1 MKSIQELILNNEY
14 QSCRLWIQNARDNQ
28 KTWDEIDFAC
38 KGNQAGLDSFLLDK
52 QEDDFWIITSDE
64 WHLLVKEMKDVEEGG
79 KPGFIGDPKKT
90 VLGIP
95 TSQGSC
101 WVRYKKKLESPNTN
115 FTYANV
121 QNIEIS
127 SQKIVSQLEIRTE
140 QNDPVRGMVVGNVQ
154 SGKTANMAGV
164 IAMAADYG
172 YNFFIILTGTIENLR
187 KQTRERLISDL
198 NSENC
203 NIDFRSLDYLSTKT
217 PYPDRLQDLFLSD
230 TSNKRYISV
239 CLKNSTRLRDLLNWL
254 NVNPMAKGKLK
265 VVLIDDEADQ
275 AGVNTKDVDTK
286 EQTAISRLIKNLVF
300 GRNSK
305 DQKASPYQCMNYI
318 GYTATPYANFLNES
332 GNETLYPKNFISLLN
347 TASEYFGPQQIF
359 GVDDV
364 NEGLNIINSITE
376 DEVSSFND
384 DLVTK
389 NNLPQSLKESLFWF
403 IITVASARFWKI
415 ESPISMLIHTSQI
428 VDKHFRVS
436 NAIEGYL
443 SGLNKSKCLAEIE
456 KVFDE
461 QTKMFSIEEFKE
473 NMPDYNEL
481 DKVKNYPSFDEIL
494 PYIKELLDINITHI
508 ELSDEGTLQY
518 NKGLHLCVDN
528 CRKNALNNEFEMRIV
543 YPEKGDSIIKE
554 TPAFII
560 IGGTTLSRGLTLKGL
575 TTSYFLRSTS
585 QADTL
590 MQMGRWFGYRHKY
603 EMLPRI
609 WLSAKTASRFKRLT
623 KLDYDL
629 RNELSTM
636 ELKGLSPK
644 DYAPRLDHFPDY
656 QLLVLTSKK
665 KMQKSI
671 EFKCTFYNKTAQT
684 TWFYKDDETI
694 TANYNL
700 AISFLNS
707 LGPLDLNARSK
718 LKNDIANNNK
728 GSHIWFNVDFNTVLE
743 FLEKIKIPE
752 NQAAVFKDFY
762 AFKKWYSDEF
772 DKGNLKNWTVVAG
785 GVVNKI
791 QNDVELDN
799 GTVIH
804 LETRSRVESEG
815 PLAKDY
821 TKYVD
826 LNTIT
831 QTPDRLM
838 DIDCSNLS
846 KFEIEEINSNKLK
859 FIEKRNKYASG
870 TNPLLVVY
878 IIDKD
883 GGKGDEVKYIASKN
897 RKRLPLETLHLAN
910 HIVGYYIYIPYGKS
924 DDNPDYITVKLN
936 YDEDEAEVDL
946 DENEN

>member
-1 MKSIQELILNNEY
+1 MKTIQELILNNEY
-14 QSCRLWIQNARDNQ
+14 QTCRLWIQQARDNK
-28 KTWDEIDFAC
+28 KTWSEIKFAC
-38 KGNQAGLDSFLLDK
+38 KENESGLEKFLLDK
-52 QEDDFWIITSDE
+52 KEDDFWTITPDE
-64 WHLLVKEMKDVEEGG
+64 WHVLVGEMQKVEEGG
-79 KPGFIGDPKKT
+79 RPGFIGDPKKP
-90 VLGIP
+90 VLGVP

-101 WVRYKKKLESPNTN
+101 WVKYRKKLESPSNH
-115 FTYANV
+115 FTYASI
-121 QNIEIS
+121 QNIERS

-140 QNDPVRGMVVGNVQ
+140 QNNPVRGMVVGNVQ

-172 YNFFIILTGTIENLR
+172 FNFFIILTGTIDNLR
-187 KQTRERLISDL
+187 KQTRERLIGDL

-203 NIDFRSLDYLSTKT
+203 NVDFRALDYLSTKT
-217 PYPDRLQDLFLSD
+217 SYPDRLQDLFLSD

-239 CLKNSTRLRDLLNWL
+239 CLKNSTRLKDLLNWL
-254 NVNPMAKGKLK
+254 NANPIAKEKLK
-265 VVLIDDEADQ
+265 VLLIDDEADQ
-275 AGVNTKDVDTK
+275 AGVNTKDVDTA

-347 TASEYFGPQQIF
+347 TSSEYFGPQQIF
-359 GVDDV
+359 GIDDV
-364 NEGLNIINSITE
+364 NDGLNIINSISD
-376 DEVSSFND
+376 DEVLAFND
-384 DLVTK
+384 DLISK
-389 NNLPQSLKESLFWF
+389 NNLPLSLKKSLYWF
-403 IITVASARFWKI
+403 IITVAIARFWRL
-415 ESPISMLIHTSQI
+415 EAPVSMLIHTSQN
-428 VDKHFRVS
+428 VSKHFGVS
-436 NAIEGYL
+436 KAIEGYL
-443 SGLNKSKCLAEIE
+443 TGLNKTKCLLEIE

-461 QTKMFSIEEFKE
+461 QTLKFTLDDFKE
-473 NMPDYNEL
+473 NMADYNEV
-481 DKVKNYPSFDEIL
+481 DQVKNYPEFKDIL
-494 PYIKELLDINITHI
+494 PFIKEIIDINITHI
-508 ELSDEGTLQY
+508 ELSDEGILQY

-528 CRKNALNNEFEMRIV
+528 CKKNALNNEFEMRIV
-543 YPEKGDSIIKE
+543 YPEKGDPIIKE

-560 IGGTTLSRGLTLKGL
+560 IGGATLSRGLTLKGL

-609 WLSAKTASRFKRLT
+609 WLSTKTANRFKRLT

-694 TANYNL
+694 NSNYNL

-707 LGPLDLNARSK
+707 LGPLDLNARSM
-718 LKNDIANNNK
+718 LKNDITNENK
-728 GSHIWFNVDFNTVLE
+728 GSHIWFNVDFNAVLN

-752 NQAAVFKDFY
+752 NQEAVFKDFA
-762 AFKKWYSDEF
+762 AFKKWYGDEF
-772 DKGNLKNWTVVAG
+772 EKGNLKNWTVVAG
-785 GVVNKI
+785 GVINKI
-791 QNDVELDN
+791 INDVILEN

-804 LETRSRVESEG
+804 LETRSRVENNG

-821 TKYVD
+821 TKFVD

-838 DIDCSNLS
+838 DIDCSALS
-846 KFEIEEINSNKLK
+846 KFEIEEIKSNKLK
-859 FIEKRNKYASG
+859 FIEKRNKYASN

-883 GGKGDEVKYIASKN
+883 GGKDEKTKYIPSKN
-897 RKRLPLETLHLAN
+897 RTRLPLETLHLAN

-924 DDNPDYITVKLN
+924 EDNPDYITVILN
-936 YDEDEAEVDL
+936 YDEDEVEVDL